1 MAYGQSKSAWY
12 RYAAETMMQ
21 CEPILDELYERYQ
34 YEERKELIEAAV
46 KKEVDRRRR
55 EINGSNGNNS

>member
-1 MAYGQSKSAWY
+1 
-12 RYAAETMMQ
+12 MMQ

-46 KKEVDRRRR
+46 RKEVDCRKR
-55 EINGSNGNNS
+55 EVGNGN